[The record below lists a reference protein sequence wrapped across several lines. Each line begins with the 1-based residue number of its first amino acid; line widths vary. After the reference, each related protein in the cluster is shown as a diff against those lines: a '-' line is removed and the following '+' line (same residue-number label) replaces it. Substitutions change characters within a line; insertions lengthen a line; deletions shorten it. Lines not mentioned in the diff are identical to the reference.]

1 MKILIADDESATRRL
16 VEALLTKVEH
26 EVVLARDG
34 NEAWEILQQPDAP
47 ALVILDWM
55 MPGMDGIKIC
65 HMLREREGGAYTYVI
80 MLSAKSEIRDLVAAL
95 NAGADDYLSK
105 PFDPDELHARV
116 RAGERAVNRYQ
127 ALRAAIRCPRCGFA
141 VHGHEHAHEA
151 QPA

>member
-26 EVVLARDG
+26 EVVVARDG

-47 ALVILDWM
+47 QLVILDWM

-65 HMLREREGGAYTYVI
+65 HMLRDREGGGYTHII
-80 MLSAKSEIRDLVAAL
+80 MLSAKNEIRDLVAAL

-116 RAGERAVNRYQ
+116 RAGERAVNRYE
-127 ALRAAIRCPRCGFA
+127 ALRASLECPRCG
-141 VHGHEHAHEA
+141 HAA
-151 QPA
+151 QAKAA

>member
-26 EVVLARDG
+26 EVIVARDG

-47 ALVILDWM
+47 QLAILDWM

-65 HMLREREGGAYTYVI
+65 HMLREREGGGYTHII
-80 MLSAKSEIRDLVAAL
+80 MLSAKNEIRDLVAAL

-116 RAGERAVNRYQ
+116 RAGERAVNRYE
-127 ALRAAIRCPRCGFA
+127 AMRASLECPRCGY
-141 VHGHEHAHEA
+141 GEHAKA
-151 QPA
+151 KAA